1 MATAAP
7 PIPGN
12 RACVESAQWSEPVV
26 VDLTRTST
34 RVSVP
39 KDKKAAVPKKAGV
52 YAICRESSGRGVG
65 DLILDIGECGPRP
78 ASGGGLRGR
87 LASAVDHSAA
97 QRIAE
102 DLTNGKLQGMLFVVW
117 AVAASKEE
125 AEEAQDALLCLF
137 EREFGRQP
145 KYNRKPE
152 YSHRPE
158 AHGTLYDNLKI
169 LVGGRAGADR
179 SGMGPAAQA
188 QLRQRAIDRIA
199 HKLRTLSAERVGE
212 VEDLVDF
219 LNHRDDERAAT
230 ETALAASAPVLS
242 DIWDNPDDAE
252 YDSL

>member
-1 MATAAP
+1 
-7 PIPGN
+7 
-12 RACVESAQWSEPVV
+12 
-26 VDLTRTST
+26 
-34 RVSVP
+34 
-39 KDKKAAVPKKAGV
+39 
-52 YAICRESSGRGVG
+52 
-65 DLILDIGECGPRP
+65 
-78 ASGGGLRGR
+78 
-87 LASAVDHSAA
+87 
-97 QRIAE
+97 
-102 DLTNGKLQGMLFVVW
+102 MLFVVW